1 MVGIRVE
8 GKHCPHMRGYPQCEP
23 REAGDVSE
31 GTHPPTPENAQA
43 TFDVNASKCRANPIG
58 GLETPNQLKSKLMRK
73 FSTNPGRNVSIMH

>member
-43 TFDVNASKCRANPIG
+43 TFRRECVESQSEST
-58 GLETPNQLKSKLMRK
+58 LED
-73 FSTNPGRNVSIMH
+73 